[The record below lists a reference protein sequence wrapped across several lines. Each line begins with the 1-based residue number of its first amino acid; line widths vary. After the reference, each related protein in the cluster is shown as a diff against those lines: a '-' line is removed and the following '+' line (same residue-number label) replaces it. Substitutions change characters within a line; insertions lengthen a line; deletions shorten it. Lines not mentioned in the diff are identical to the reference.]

1 MFTQSFFR
9 DFIDHTQHMSPRV
22 YVVSE
27 KTLEDMQGQQKER
40 TLRTID
46 DRIEDLQTYRKTV
59 EDMYTTP
66 KLEDKST

>member
-9 DFIDHTQHMSPRV
+9 DFIDYTQHMSPRV